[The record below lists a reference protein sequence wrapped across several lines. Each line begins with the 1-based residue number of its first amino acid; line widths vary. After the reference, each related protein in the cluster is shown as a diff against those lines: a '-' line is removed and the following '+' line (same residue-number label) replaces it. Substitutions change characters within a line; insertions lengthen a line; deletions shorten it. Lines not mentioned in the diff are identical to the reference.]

1 MREQATRGLNQP
13 RIGRIRVCGE
23 KVRKT
28 RKMENKRSHDAPS
41 LKQLT

>member
-1 MREQATRGLNQP
+1 MIVLERYE
-13 RIGRIRVCGE
+13 GRDE

-28 RKMENKRSHDAPS
+28 MKMENKRSHDGPS